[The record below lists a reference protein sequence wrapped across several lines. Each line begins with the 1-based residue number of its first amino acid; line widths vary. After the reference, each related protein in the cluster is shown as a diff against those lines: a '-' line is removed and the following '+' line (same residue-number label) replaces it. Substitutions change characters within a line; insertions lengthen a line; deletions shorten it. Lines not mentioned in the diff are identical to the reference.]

1 MRVTRRN
8 NELIISIPDD
18 LLGISEI
25 QELLDYLKFK
35 SITSKSKATTR
46 DVEAI
51 ANKIDS
57 DWWKKNKKRFI
68 K

>member
-1 MRVTRRN
+1 MRVTRKN
-8 NELIISIPDD
+8 KELVISIPEN
-18 LLGISEI
+18 LLEVSQI

-35 SITSKSKATTR
+35 SITSKSKATLK
-46 DVEAI
+46 DAEMI
-51 ANKIDS
+51 AAHIDS